1 MLSYSIFSYTV
12 VYAKWWCYMSGLY
25 LLKAL
30 KTVTIIIIT
39 INIRNHPDQF
49 HYHNHDKNYH
59 LPTNMGKMRKAQ
71 KLGCPHD
78 ISEKVVGAF
87 VFQ

>member
-1 MLSYSIFSYTV
+1 
-12 VYAKWWCYMSGLY
+12 MSGLY

-30 KTVTIIIIT
+30 NTVTIIIIT
-39 INIRNHPDQF
+39 INIRNHRDQF
-49 HYHNHDKNYH
+49 HYHRHHKNGSPTNYH
-59 LPTNMGKMRKAQ
+59 LPTNMGKMREAQ

-78 ISEKVVGAF
+78 ISEKVVDAF